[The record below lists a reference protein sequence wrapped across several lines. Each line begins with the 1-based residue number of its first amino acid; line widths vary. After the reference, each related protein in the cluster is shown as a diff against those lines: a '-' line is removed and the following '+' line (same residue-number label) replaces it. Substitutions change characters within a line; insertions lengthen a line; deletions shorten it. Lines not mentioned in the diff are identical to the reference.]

1 MGPGGNIKTAK
12 NIPHRAFRDNL
23 ANIINEYH
31 NTQHIIIHCM
41 YSQKRGVQCCQW
53 YRNALEELVNQYQ
66 DPNIKEPSY
75 SKQFDSLKDVDLNEK
90 VIVALKRQKF
100 YLMKGGFNGI
110 LNKYINSHP
119 QVFENFDSQYWKFE
133 SDIESNAL
141 FSTGKWVHRYDC

>member
-23 ANIINEYH
+23 A
-31 NTQHIIIHCM
+31 
-41 YSQKRGVQCCQW
+41 
-53 YRNALEELVNQYQ
+53 
-66 DPNIKEPSY
+66 NIKEPSY